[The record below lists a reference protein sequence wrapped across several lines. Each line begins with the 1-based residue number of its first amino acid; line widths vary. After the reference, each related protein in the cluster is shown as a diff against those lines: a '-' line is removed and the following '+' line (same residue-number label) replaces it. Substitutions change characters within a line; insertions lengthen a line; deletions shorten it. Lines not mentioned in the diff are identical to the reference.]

1 MIDFQVSLTERSSNK
16 KTGPIPTSTTERA
29 SCPTTCAFYNK
40 GCYAA
45 SGPQNLHWMKISK
58 PDENGNRRG
67 TNWADFCKTVRKFTK
82 GQLWRHNVS
91 GDIPHVMGYI
101 VEDLLNMLV
110 KANRGK
116 RGYTYSHHDIKTGDN
131 LKLLL
136 DANRQ
141 GLTINASTESLDAAD
156 SAVDSGLPTVVVVD
170 STKPCPKR
178 TPKGRI
184 VMQCPATKEGSTVQC
199 ATCGLC
205 AVSSRRCVVAF
216 PAHGNAKKHVN
227 QLVGV

>member
-29 SCPTTCAFYNK
+29 SCPTTCSFYEK
-40 GCYAA
+40 GCYAK

-58 PDENGNRRG
+58 KERG
-67 TNWADFCKTVRKFTK
+67 TNWVDFCKTVRKFTK

-116 RGYTYSHHDIKTGDN
+116 RGYTYSHHDTKSGDN

-136 DANRQ
+136 EANRQ
-141 GLTINASTESLDAAD
+141 GFTINASTESLEAAD
-156 SAVDSGLPTVVVVD
+156 SCL
-170 STKPCPKR
+170 
-178 TPKGRI
+178 
-184 VMQCPATKEGSTVQC
+184 
-199 ATCGLC
+199 
-205 AVSSRRCVVAF
+205 
-216 PAHGNAKKHVN
+216 
-227 QLVGV
+227 